1 MEQLAGLKE
10 FLGIMVVACSL
21 ISTGATLA
29 GFYVLTNWRLKR
41 IESVL
46 FDVGGLL
53 ASGAQ
58 REARLDT
65 IEALCKERHE
75 VQRDKL
81 VARAEIARD
90 EVLARAKVAEMFEMS
105 HPSITL

>member
-10 FLGIMVVACSL
+10 FLGIMVAACSL

-53 ASGAQ
+53 ASGCSNAT
-58 REARLDT
+58 EST
-65 IEALCKERHE
+65 
-75 VQRDKL
+75 
-81 VARAEIARD
+81 
-90 EVLARAKVAEMFEMS
+90 
-105 HPSITL
+105 T